1 MRNTPQHPVGA
12 DPASGTATGTHGS
25 FPPVQG
31 GVLQRRLPAVGLIA
45 ALIYLA
51 ACAALTVGLALQV
64 PWLGLTLRPDR
75 VAVVVQSGQGPSAGV
90 EAGARLV
97 ALTSAAGGE
106 IRRVELQAQDL
117 AEEPDMVDDYLTL
130 DAFFER
136 QGRIAALLAAPQ
148 VTLELE
154 TVQGRRIDLAVTPAE
169 RSLSSLPLRFW
180 FQMAVAALACL
191 IATWVWVL
199 RPTDRGAA
207 MFGLTGLLLPLSALS
222 AAVYGARELALPQS
236 LFQGLS
242 AVNHGSSALWG
253 AAFVGI
259 FMVHPKPLLGTRWLV
274 AVFGIFG
281 LWWLIGQLRWVD
293 SLDWG
298 IRLALVGELLLA
310 AGLGAWQWRRSRS
323 APLERAAMRWL
334 LLSLL
339 LGSSLFIATIIVTV
353 TLGWLPPLPQGYA
366 FGFFLLI
373 YVGIALGLRRYRLFE
388 LDTWAYRMLAWAG
401 GAVAVLAVDALLIVA
416 LDWSQGTALGV
427 SLWICGLLY
436 FPARQL
442 LWSRLV
448 RHPRR
453 QLAELMPDIVAI
465 AFQPAPAGRQARW
478 DTLLAGL
485 FDPLSITAR
494 PDGELTLSTQDQDRT
509 RGSAAMAAVAEEGL
523 ALHVPACAGVPGR
536 CLRHAA
542 RGRRLFAPQD
552 ATFIGAVCALMDEA
566 AAGRDAHERG
576 AAAERRRIAQDM
588 HDDVGARL
596 LMLIHRAPT
605 ADLAE
610 LARAAM
616 NDLRAALS
624 ALEARPMALADALAD
639 WRAEATQRCEAA
651 GVQLSW
657 QGPSD
662 DPRREA
668 VVLPA
673 RQRLLLERALRE
685 GLTNALKHAAPR
697 KVTAS
702 FELGPHTVGLALTD
716 DGRSGDPALWPEG
729 RGLRGMRQRLRDIG
743 GSLKLDLDREGRTR
757 LRVDL
762 PLQPPGPTS

>member
-1 MRNTPQHPVGA
+1 VAVPGGPGRLPGA
-12 DPASGTATGTHGS
+12 AIGAPR
-25 FPPVQG
+25 
-31 GVLQRRLPAVGLIA
+31 RRLPAAGLTA
-45 ALIYLA
+45 ALAYVVT
-51 ACAALTVGLALQV
+51 CAALALGLALQA
-64 PWLGLTLRPDR
+64 PWLGLALKP
-75 VAVVVQSGQGPSAGV
+75 AAAGVVVQSGQGPAAGV
-90 EAGARLV
+90 EAGTRLV
-97 ALTSAAGGE
+97 AVAATVGGE
-106 IRRVELQAQDL
+106 VRRIDIQPQDL
-117 AEEPDMVDDYLTL
+117 AEEPDMVDDYRTL

-136 QGRIAALLAAPQ
+136 QGRIAALVAASQ
-148 VTLELE
+148 VTLTLE
-154 TVQGRRIDLAVTPAE
+154 TADGRVVDRPVAPAE
-169 RSLSSLPLRFW
+169 RPLSSLPLRFW

-191 IATWVWVL
+191 IAAWVWVL
-199 RPTDRGAA
+199 RPADRGAA

-222 AAVYGARELALPQS
+222 AAVYGTRELALPQG
-236 LFQGLS
+236 LFQALS

-259 FMVHPKPLLGTRWLV
+259 FMVHPKPLLGARWLF
-274 AVFGIFG
+274 AVFGVFG
-281 LWWLIGQLRWVD
+281 LWWLAGQLRWVD

-298 IRLALVGELLLA
+298 IRLALVCELLLA
-310 AGLGAWQWRRSRS
+310 AGLGAWQWRRSRGD
-323 APLERAAMRWL
+323 PLERAAMRWL

-373 YVGIALGLRRYRLFE
+373 YAGIALGLRRYRLFE

-401 GAVAVLAVDALLIVA
+401 GAVAVLTVDALLIVA

-436 FPARQL
+436 FPVRQF

-448 RHPRR
+448 HHPRR
-453 QLAELMPDIVAI
+453 QLADLMPDIVAI

-478 DTLLAGL
+478 DALLAGL
-485 FDPLSITAR
+485 FDPLSITPRPAGEPTPPAR
-494 PDGELTLSTQDQDRT
+494 DEGGV
-509 RGSAAMAAVAEEGL
+509 RGSAALAAVAEEGL
-523 ALHVPACAGVPGR
+523 ALHVPACAGMPGR

-651 GVQLSW
+651 AVQLSW
-657 QGPSD
+657 QGPGD
-662 DPRREA
+662 DPSRDA

-673 RQRLLLERALRE
+673 RQRLLIERALRE

-697 KVTAS
+697 EVAVA
-702 FELGPHTVGLALTD
+702 FELAAGTMVLVLTD
-716 DGRSGDPALWPEG
+716 DGRSGDPARWAEG

-743 GSLKLDLDREGRTR
+743 GRLDLDLDGQGRTR
-757 LRVDL
+757 LRVEL
-762 PLQPPGPTS
+762 PLQPLELAA

>member
-1 MRNTPQHPVGA
+1 MRRLAQHPVEPESARTVPPRVPGDWPGA
-12 DPASGTATGTHGS
+12 GPAA
-25 FPPVQG
+25 VE
-31 GVLQRRLPAVGLIA
+31 RRLPAASLVA
-45 ALIYLA
+45 ALVYLA
-51 ACAALTVGLALQV
+51 ACAALAVGLALQV
-64 PWLGLTLRPDR
+64 PWLGLALKPGAA
-75 VAVVVQSGQGPSAGV
+75 AVVVQSSRGPSAGV
-90 EAGARLV
+90 EPGARLV
-97 ALTSAAGGE
+97 ALSAVVDGE
-106 IRRVELQAQDL
+106 RRRIELQPQDL
-117 AEEPDMVDDYLTL
+117 AEEPDMVDDYRTL

-136 QGRIAALLAAPQ
+136 QGRIAALLLSAQ
-148 VTLELE
+148 VSLELE
-154 TVQGRRIDLAVTPAE
+154 TVEGRRIDLAVTPAD
-169 RSLSSLPLRFW
+169 RPLSALPLRFW

-199 RPTDRGAA
+199 RPADRGAA

-222 AAVYGARELALPQS
+222 AAVYGARELALPQG
-236 LFQGLS
+236 LFQALS

-259 FMVHPKPLLGTRWLV
+259 FMVHPKPLLGARWL
-274 AVFGIFG
+274 AGVFGVFG
-281 LWWLIGQLRWVD
+281 LWWLAGQLRWVD

-298 IRLALVGELLLA
+298 IRLALVCELLA
-310 AGLGAWQWRRSRS
+310 ALGLGAVQWRRSRGD
-323 APLERAAMRWL
+323 PLERAALRWL

-373 YVGIALGLRRYRLFE
+373 YAGIALGLRRYRLFE

-401 GAVAVLAVDALLIVA
+401 GAVAVLVVDALLIVA

-436 FPARQL
+436 FPVRQF

-448 RHPRR
+448 HHPRR
-453 QLAELMPDIVAI
+453 QIAELMPDIVAI

-478 DTLLAGL
+478 DALLAGL
-485 FDPLSITAR
+485 FDPLSISAPRGGDAAQR
-494 PDGELTLSTQDQDRT
+494 PASGDAVPVLGPVAS
-509 RGSAAMAAVAEEGL
+509 VAEEGL
-523 ALHVPACAGVPGR
+523 ALYVPACAGMPGR

-552 ATFIGAVCALMDEA
+552 AAFIGAVCALMDEA

-605 ADLAE
+605 ADLAD

-616 NDLRAALS
+616 NDLRTALS
-624 ALEARPMALADALAD
+624 ALEARPVALADALAD

-651 GVQLSW
+651 GVQLAW
-657 QGPSD
+657 QGPD
-662 DPRREA
+662 DVPGLEG

-673 RQRLLLERALRE
+673 RQRLLVERALRE

-697 KVTAS
+697 QVAVD
-702 FELGPHTVGLALTD
+702 FDLGARTIGLALTD
-716 DGRSGDPALWPEG
+716 DGRSGDPARWVEG

-743 GSLKLDLDREGRTR
+743 GRLELGLDARGRTCV
-757 LRVDL
+757 RVEL
-762 PLQPPGPTS
+762 PRQPLEPAP